1 MSSIISV
8 KNISKSYG
16 DKLILDNISLEIKK
30 GEVISIVGPSGGG
43 KTTFL
48 RCLNLLNEPDS
59 GEIWFNDNNLMDQTT
74 DLNKLRM
81 EIGMVFQNFNLF
93 NHKTVLQNLILA
105 PMKLLKI
112 SKEEATIKAQEI
124 LTSVNMQDYINTR
137 VEVLSG
143 GQKQR
148 VAIARS
154 LMMNPKIMLFDEP
167 TSALDPEM
175 TQEVLQVMSNLAKSG
190 MTMVIVSHEM
200 GFVET
205 ISDRIIYIDSGHIIK
220 NDIPEVVIKDLK

>member
-1 MSSIISV
+1 MSNIISV

-16 DKLILDNISLEIKK
+16 EKLILNNISLEIKK

-43 KTTFL
+43 KTTLL
-48 RCLNLLNEPDS
+48 RCLNLLNEPDF
-59 GEIWFNDNNLMDQTT
+59 GEIWFNGNNLMDPTT
-74 DLNKLRM
+74 NLNELRM
-81 EIGMVFQNFNLF
+81 KIGMVFQNFNLF

-112 SKEEATIKAQEI
+112 SKEEATSKAKEI
-124 LTSVNMQDYINTR
+124 LTSVNMQDYIDTR

-154 LMMNPKIMLFDEP
+154 LMMNPEIMLFDEP

-175 TQEVLQVMSNLAKSG
+175 TEEVLQVMTNLAKSG

-200 GFVET
+200 GFVKS
-205 ISDRIIYIDSGHIIK
+205 IASRVIHIIDGQIVK
-220 NDIPEVVIKDLK
+220 

>member
-1 MSSIISV
+1 MYYGISGGSV
-8 KNISKSYG
+8 SFG
-16 DKLILDNISLEIKK
+16 ADVILDDIHFEIKNK
-30 GEVISIVGPSGGG
+30 EKVAVIGRNGCG

-48 RCLNLLNEPDS
+48 RCLNLLNEPDF
-59 GEIWFNDNNLMDQTT
+59 GEIWFNGNNLMDPTT
-74 DLNKLRM
+74 NLNELRM
-81 EIGMVFQNFNLF
+81 KIGMVFQNFNLF

-112 SKEEATIKAQEI
+112 SKEEATSKAKEI
-124 LTSVNMQDYINTR
+124 LTSVNVQDYIDTR

-154 LMMNPKIMLFDEP
+154 LMMNPEIMLFDEP

-175 TQEVLQVMSNLAKSG
+175 TEEVLQVMTNLAKSG

-200 GFVET
+200 GFVKS
-205 ISDRIIYIDSGHIIK
+205 ISSRVIHIKDGQIIK
-220 NDIPEVVIKDLK
+220 

>member
-1 MSSIISV
+1 MSNIISV

-16 DKLILDNISLEIKK
+16 EKLILNNISLEIKK

-48 RCLNLLNEPDS
+48 RCLNLLNEPDL
-59 GEIWFNDNNLMDQTT
+59 GEIWFNGNNLMDPTT
-74 DLNKLRM
+74 NLNELRM
-81 EIGMVFQNFNLF
+81 KIGMVFQNFNLF

-112 SKEEATIKAQEI
+112 SKGEATSKAKEI

-154 LMMNPKIMLFDEP
+154 LMMNPEIMLFDEP

-175 TQEVLQVMSNLAKSG
+175 TEEVLQVMSNLAKSG

-200 GFVET
+200 GFVKS
-205 ISDRIIYIDSGHIIK
+205 ISNRVIHII
-220 NDIPEVVIKDLK
+220 DGQIV

>member
-1 MSSIISV
+1 MSNIISV

-16 DKLILDNISLEIKK
+16 EKLILNNISLEIKK

-43 KTTFL
+43 KTTLL
-48 RCLNLLNEPDS
+48 RCLNLLNEPDF
-59 GEIWFNDNNLMDQTT
+59 GEIWFNDKNLMDPSTN
-74 DLNKLRM
+74 LNELRM
-81 EIGMVFQNFNLF
+81 KIGMVFQNFNLF

-112 SKEEATIKAQEI
+112 SKEEATSKAKEI
-124 LTSVNMQDYINTR
+124 LTSVNMQDYIDTR

-154 LMMNPKIMLFDEP
+154 LMMNPEIMLFDEP

-175 TQEVLQVMSNLAKSG
+175 TEEVLQVMTNLAKSG

-200 GFVET
+200 GFVKS
-205 ISDRIIYIDSGHIIK
+205 IASRVIHIIDGQIVK
-220 NDIPEVVIKDLK
+220 

>member
-1 MSSIISV
+1 MSNIISV

-16 DKLILDNISLEIKK
+16 EKLILNNISLEIKK

-43 KTTFL
+43 KTTLL
-48 RCLNLLNEPDS
+48 RCLNLLNEPDF
-59 GEIWFNDNNLMDQTT
+59 GEIWFNGNNLMDPTT
-74 DLNKLRM
+74 NLNELRM
-81 EIGMVFQNFNLF
+81 KIGMVFQNFNLF

-112 SKEEATIKAQEI
+112 SKEEATSKAKEI

-154 LMMNPKIMLFDEP
+154 PMMNPEIMLFDEP

-175 TQEVLQVMSNLAKSG
+175 TEEVLQVMTNLAKSG

-200 GFVET
+200 GFVKS
-205 ISDRIIYIDSGHIIK
+205 ISSRVIH
-220 NDIPEVVIKDLK
+220 IKDGQIVK